1 MDMARSRVASWG
13 IGANLI
19 GWSALYLVVALVP
32 LFVIIIGDR
41 PEHRGFWIEFGVALG
56 FVSLAM
62 MAMQSVLTARFSTV
76 SKALGQD
83 NLLQFHRQAGIVA
96 FALLIGHPVV
106 LILAESSYWEFLD
119 PRANILRAPALWF
132 ALLAFPALIVTSLY
146 RQQLKLPY
154 EWWRLTHGV
163 VAVLLV
169 IVGLVHITRVSY
181 YLASPWKLGL
191 WIALGV
197 ASIGSVAWVRLITPR
212 LAGRHPYRVEAVQPL
227 SRATWSVRLEPEDGE
242 ALRFE
247 AGQFAFVTIAD
258 SPYSLQQHPYSIAS
272 SAATTDHLEFAVKEL
287 GDYTE
292 RIRAVP
298 VGARAYVD
306 GPYGGM
312 TIDEDAAG
320 LFAVAG
326 GIGITPV
333 ASMIRT
339 IAATGR
345 RLPVVLV
352 YANERPEDT
361 TFADELDALDREL
374 GDGLLVVHVLN
385 RPDAG
390 WLGRTGFVTGELL
403 ADLVPDED
411 RDRWQYV
418 LCGPPPMMEAAEA
431 GLLEVG
437 VPLDRIESERFDIG
451 AAVATGRRHT
461 NVRRLVIAIGSILVI
476 TSALF
481 ALGS

>member
-1 MDMARSRVASWG
+1 MARRVASWG
-13 IGANLI
+13 IGAHLV

-32 LFVIIIGDR
+32 LFVIVVGDR
-41 PEHRGFWIEFGVALG
+41 PPHRGFWIEFGVALG

-62 MAMQSVLTARFSTV
+62 MAMQSVLTARFSKV
-76 SKALGQD
+76 SAALGQD

-106 LILAESSYWEFLD
+106 LILAESTYWEFLD
-119 PRANILRAPALWF
+119 PRANLLRAPALWF

-169 IVGLVHITRVSY
+169 LVGLVHITRVSY

-191 WIALGV
+191 WIVLGS
-197 ASIGSVAWVRLITPR
+197 ASILSVVWVRAVTPF
-212 LAGRHPYRVEAVQPL
+212 LAARRPYRVAGVGPL
-227 SRATWSVRLEPEDGE
+227 ARGTWSVRLEPDEGD

-247 AGQFAFVTIAD
+247 PGQFAFVTIAD
-258 SPYSLQQHPYSIAS
+258 SPYSLQQHPFSIAS
-272 SAATTDHLEFAVKEL
+272 SAASTDHLEFAVKEL
-287 GDYTE
+287 GDYTD

-298 VGARAYVD
+298 VGARAYID

-312 TIDEDAAG
+312 TIHDDAVG

-326 GIGITPV
+326 GIGITPI

-339 IAATGR
+339 VAATGR

-352 YANERPEDT
+352 YANETPADT
-361 TFADELDALDREL
+361 AFADELDALDREL
-374 GDGLLVVHVLN
+374 GDGLLVVHVIN

-390 WLGRTGFVTGELL
+390 WLGRTGFVTPELL
-403 ADLVPDED
+403 ADLVPAGD

-418 LCGPPPMMEAAEA
+418 LCGPPPMMEMAEA

-437 VPLDRIESERFDIG
+437 VPLDRIDAERFDIG
-451 AAVATGRRHT
+451 AAVATGRRQA
-461 NVRRLVIAIGSILVI
+461 NVRRLVIAIGTILVA

-481 ALGS
+481 AVGP

>member
-1 MDMARSRVASWG
+1 MARRVAAWG
-13 IGANLI
+13 IGANLL

-32 LFVIIIGDR
+32 LFVIIVGDR
-41 PEHRGFWIEFGVALG
+41 PAHRGFWIEFGVALG

-62 MAMQSVLTARFSTV
+62 MAMQSVLTARFGSI
-76 SKALGQD
+76 SKAIGQD

-96 FALLIGHPVV
+96 FALLLGHPVV
-106 LILAESSYWEFLD
+106 LIAAESSYWEFLD

-132 ALLAFPALIVTSLY
+132 ALVAFPALIVTSLY
-146 RQQLKLPY
+146 RQQFKLPY
-154 EWWRLTHGV
+154 EWWRLTHGI

-191 WIALGV
+191 WIALGA
-197 ASIGSVAWVRLITPR
+197 ASIGSVLWVRLITPLIVR
-212 LAGRHPYRVEAVQPL
+212 RRPYRVEGVSPL
-227 SRATWSVRLEPEDGE
+227 SRGTWSIRLEPEEGE

-258 SPYSLQQHPYSIAS
+258 SPYALQQHPYSIAS
-272 SAATTDHLEFAVKEL
+272 GAADTDHLEFAVKEL
-287 GDYTE
+287 GDYTN

-298 VGARAYVD
+298 VGARAFVD

-312 TIDEDAAG
+312 TLHDDAAG

-326 GIGITPV
+326 GIGITPI

-339 IAATGR
+339 VAQTGR
-345 RLPVVLV
+345 KLPVVLV
-352 YANERPEDT
+352 YANDTPEDT
-361 TFADELDALDREL
+361 TFAQEFDELDRAL
-374 GDGLLVVHVLN
+374 GDDLLVVHVIN

-390 WLGRTGFVTGELL
+390 WLGRTGFVTPELL
-403 ADLVPDED
+403 ADLLPAEG
-411 RDRWQYV
+411 RERWQYV
-418 LCGPPPMMEAAEA
+418 LCGPPPMMEMAEA
-431 GLLEVG
+431 GLLDAG
-437 VPLDRIESERFDIG
+437 VPLERIDAERFDIG

-461 NVRRLVIAIGSILVI
+461 NVRRLVIAIGTILVA